1 MAPKT
6 DYATQFKELKDL
18 IETTNNNIKLLE
30 NRITTNYEELMARV
44 CNVETQAKEALDLA
58 KKNEII
64 INEVLDKQQET
75 NDDLSKRVTTQV
87 KEDLHINKI
96 ETQLRGVLLELED
109 LRNRSMRSN
118 LIFKGIPEESKETWD
133 DTSQLLAGFIT
144 ENLNLPYSFDQMDMQ
159 ISRAHRTNDTESSR
173 RKNKSEPRPIIAQFI
188 NWRVAEEVRQKII
201 HLNSRNQLRVIVN
214 QMFSKELTERRNNA
228 LIKRKEYLILHPDLQ
243 IKLDYPAALKS
254 HQKGQNNKW
263 LILEEF

>member
-1 MAPKT
+1 M
-6 DYATQFKELKDL
+6 
-18 IETTNNNIKLLE
+18 TTESRQTMKNLCNI
-30 NRITTNYEELMARV
+30 
-44 CNVETQAKEALDLA
+44 ETQAKEAFELA

-144 ENLNLPYSFDQMDMQ
+144 KNLNLPYSFD
-159 ISRAHRTNDTESSR
+159 
-173 RKNKSEPRPIIAQFI
+173 
-188 NWRVAEEVRQKII
+188 
-201 HLNSRNQLRVIVN
+201 
-214 QMFSKELTERRNNA
+214 
-228 LIKRKEYLILHPDLQ
+228 
-243 IKLDYPAALKS
+243 
-254 HQKGQNNKW
+254 
-263 LILEEF
+263 